1 MKQDNLLLNYEFLKK
16 CNLATVSKTDDK
28 LVLRGVCIQDRK
40 EKDNCYRYYIGCDG
54 SMLVG
59 YKLKINECQ
68 INEIILN
75 LHDFKITKEKEK
87 QINDNQNLL
96 LLEKV
101 KDSKIR
107 FTTSFGNIFA
117 IDGIYPNY
125 LHLFAKKYKIADKF
139 VSISLQKHTILNKFW
154 KNNSITDNKLSLFEK
169 TYFINSDVKDE
180 TKVPLFNFEKVND
193 KILKFSL
200 VMPIYSVID
209 FDLKELKKF
218 DF

>member
-1 MKQDNLLLNYEFLKK
+1 MKQDNLLLNYEFLKR

-28 LVLRGVCIQDRK
+28 VILRGVCIQDRK
-40 EKDNCYRYYIGCDG
+40 ENGHNYRYYIGCDG
-54 SMLVG
+54 AMLVG
-59 YKLKINECQ
+59 YKVKIDECQ

-75 LHDFKITKEKEK
+75 MHDFKIVKEKEK

-96 LLEKV
+96 LLEKA

-107 FTTSFGNIFA
+107 FTTGFGNIFA
-117 IDGIYPNY
+117 IDGVYPNY
-125 LHLFAKKYKIADKF
+125 LHLFAKKYKVANKF

-169 TYFINSDVKDE
+169 TYFINADVKDE
-180 TKVPLFNFEKVND
+180 TRVPLFNFQKIND
-193 KILKFSL
+193 KVLKFSL
-200 VMPIYSVID
+200 CMPLSSKID
-209 FDLKELKKF
+209 FDLNELKNF

>member
-28 LVLRGVCIQDRK
+28 LILRGVCVQDRE
-40 EKDNCYRYYIGCDG
+40 EKTNCYRYYIGCDG

-59 YKLKINECQ
+59 YKLKIDKCE

-75 LHDFKITKEKEK
+75 MNDFKIAKENEK
-87 QINDNQNLL
+87 KIIDNGGLL
-96 LLEKV
+96 LLEKATNY
-101 KDSKIR
+101 R
-107 FTTSFGNIFA
+107 YTTDFGNIFV
-117 IDGIYPNY
+117 IEGIYPSFM
-125 LHLFAKKYKIADKF
+125 HLFAKKYKIVDKF
-139 VSISLQKHTILNKFW
+139 VSISSQKHTILNKFW

-169 TYFINSDVKDE
+169 TYFINADVKDE

-209 FDLKELKKF
+209 FDLKELKNF